1 MPVSYFNY
9 NTMLKF
15 KKGKLPELEFKKAIK
30 KPIPIRCV
38 QIDEAFEVE
47 TLEGKMKGQP
57 GDWLVIGVN
66 EEMYPIA
73 QDIFKKTYDLQKK

>member
-1 MPVSYFNY
+1 
-9 NTMLKF
+9 MLKF

>member
-1 MPVSYFNY
+1 
-9 NTMLKF
+9 MLKF
-15 KKGKLPELEFKKAIK
+15 KNGKIPELEFKKATK
-30 KPIPIRCV
+30 KPIAIRCV

-57 GDWLVIGVN
+57 GDWLVVGVN

-73 QDIFKKTYDLQKK
+73 QDIFKKTYDLKK